1 MDFDITSDT
10 GNIID
15 TEMTDSE
22 ILNIIK
28 ENSHEK

>member
-22 ILNIIK
+22 ILNYK
-28 ENSHEK
+28 GEQP